1 MATPRYGVK
10 ESLSQIKERAHPE
23 IETSG
28 RVQSRHKPETCEE
41 RARQQRRGAANQE
54 WQPGPG
60 G

>member
-1 MATPRYGVK
+1 MTTPRYGVK
-10 ESLSQIKERAHPE
+10 ESLSQIKERACPE

-41 RARQQRRGAANQE
+41 RVRSQWRGAANQE

-60 G
+60 V